1 MSNRRFEMFEY
12 RQVLTRMRLGDTD
25 RAIARVGLMGR
36 RKVARLRRTAEAA
49 GWLDVATPL
58 PGDPELA
65 VHLGSVRTQPAVTS
79 LAEPHRERITRWW
92 RQGVQ
97 GTTIHGALVRS
108 HGFTGSYSSVRRF
121 LAGVEAAHPQVT
133 TVLEFDP
140 GEAAQVD
147 FGKGPE
153 VLDTRTGE
161 LLSTWIFIMTL
172 VWSRHGYAEVVTDQK
187 VATWL
192 GCHRRAFEWFNGV
205 PGRLTIDNPKCA
217 ITRACYHDP
226 EVQRAYAECAE
237 GYGFKI
243 EPCPVRDP
251 NKKGRV
257 ESAVKYVKRSFVPLR
272 EFRDLADAN
281 AQLRAWLLGPAGNRV
296 HGTTHEQ
303 PLTRFVETEREFL
316 RPLPSRPPE
325 LAVWARVKL
334 HPDCHVQFEKTYYS
348 ASFRLV
354 RQRLWLRATETTVQ
368 LFRDHELVA
377 THLRQFR
384 AGSRCTIDEHL
395 PPEAIAYKLRDPQW
409 CLRQSEDIGAA
420 CHALIERLFAHR
432 VLDNLRAA
440 QSVIGLAR
448 RFGTQRLDAACQRAL
463 TFDDPKYRTVKTI
476 LENGIDLDPSD
487 EPAFDRLTETYTGR
501 GRFCRDTT
509 KLLTH

>member
-1 MSNRRFEMFEY
+1 MFEY

-25 RAIARVGLMGR
+25 RAIARAGLMGR
-36 RKVARLRRTAEAA
+36 RKLAQLRRAAEAA
-49 GWLDVATPL
+49 GWLDDATPL

-65 VHLGSVRTQPAVTS
+65 EHLGSVRSRPAVAS
-79 LAEPHRERITRWW
+79 LAEPHRERIERWW
-92 RQGVQ
+92 RQGIQ

-121 LAGVEAAHPQVT
+121 LAGLEAAHPQVT
-133 TVLEFDP
+133 TVLAFEP

-153 VLDTRTGE
+153 VVDRRTGE
-161 LLSTWIFIMTL
+161 LLGTWIFVMTL
-172 VWSRHGYAEVVTDQK
+172 AWSRHAYAEVVTDQK

-205 PGRLTIDNPKCA
+205 PQRLTIDNPKCA

-226 EVQRAYAECAE
+226 QVQRAYAECAE

-251 NKKGRV
+251 KKKGRV

-272 EFRDLADAN
+272 EFRDLVDAN
-281 AQLRAWLLGPAGNRV
+281 AQLHAWLLGPAGNRV
-296 HGTTHEQ
+296 HGTTHEP

-316 RPLPSRPPE
+316 RPLPARPPE

-334 HPDCHVQFEKTYYS
+334 HPDCHVQFEKAYYS
-348 ASFRLV
+348 APFRLV
-354 RQRLWLRATETTVQ
+354 RQHLWLRATETTVQ

-377 THLRQFR
+377 THPRQFR
-384 AGSRCTIDEHL
+384 PGARSTIDEHL
-395 PPEAIAYKLRDPQW
+395 PPEAIAYKRRDPQW
-409 CLRQSEDIGAA
+409 CLRHSEP
-420 CHALIERLFAHR
+420 HR
-432 VLDNLRAA
+432 E
-440 QSVIGLAR
+440 
-448 RFGTQRLDAACQRAL
+448 F
-463 TFDDPKYRTVKTI
+463 
-476 LENGIDLDPSD
+476 
-487 EPAFDRLTETYTGR
+487 
-501 GRFCRDTT
+501 
-509 KLLTH
+509 